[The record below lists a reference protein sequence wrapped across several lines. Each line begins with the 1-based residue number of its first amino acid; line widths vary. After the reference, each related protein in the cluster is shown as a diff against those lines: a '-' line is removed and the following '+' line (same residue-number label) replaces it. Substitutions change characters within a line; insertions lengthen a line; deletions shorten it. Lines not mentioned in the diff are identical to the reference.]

1 MSRQEMRVYGKQEFG
16 TYPLITMEPR
26 PETLED
32 YFKVKFTE
40 RMDIHIYIYTSL
52 RTQHCFGGF
61 KTRLKF
67 IKFGL

>member
-52 RTQHCFGGF
+52 RTQHC
-61 KTRLKF
+61 LAYS
-67 IKFGL
+67 